1 MAQAYGENLKQ
12 AMDTLRSHKMRSAL
26 TVFGVV
32 LGVSVIMLVSALIT
46 GFDRK
51 VEEQINQVGADT
63 VFISKWDR
71 SNNGTPPLE
80 ERLRKPLTP
89 EDAVAIEEAC
99 PAVKSATAW
108 VQPRWDT
115 SHSIRTWGGEV
126 TSIDYRGVQAAFGMV
141 YANATLKE
149 GRFIS
154 EGDDLHREKVVV
166 IGENVAPVL
175 FPDGHVIGKDAM
187 IDGSAFQVIGVLEK
201 PKGGF
206 GADEEDRR
214 VLIPYR
220 TFMKIYPAADEVNIR
235 AEAYPGMVDKAMDQ
249 IREVMER
256 RRNVP
261 FGGKDNF
268 SMSTAAEQVAQFHQI
283 VDKVALAMVVL
294 SSVGLLVGG
303 IGVMNIMLVSVTER
317 TREIGVRKAIGAR
330 QSDIT
335 WQFLLE
341 AMTLTGVGGL
351 LALLLVNGLMMFI
364 RLILNWPG
372 IVPVWAAVT
381 GVAVSVSIGLIFG
394 VWPAM
399 KAAKLDPV
407 EALRYE

>member
-1 MAQAYGENLKQ
+1 MAKAYGENLKQ
-12 AMDTLRSHKMRSAL
+12 ALDTLRTHKMRSAL

-32 LGVSVIMLVSALIT
+32 LGVGVIMLVSALIT
-46 GFDRK
+46 GFNHK
-51 VEEQINQVGADT
+51 VEEEINQVGANT
-63 VFISKWDR
+63 AFVSKWDQSR
-71 SNNGTPPLE
+71 NGPPALE
-80 ERLRKPLTP
+80 ERLRKPLTMD
-89 EDAVAIEEAC
+89 DAIAIEERC
-99 PAVKSATAW
+99 PAVMSASAW
-108 VQPRWDT
+108 VEPHWDT
-115 SHSIRTWGGEV
+115 THTIRTSGGEV
-126 TSIDYRGVQAAFGMV
+126 TAIDFRGVQAAFGLV
-141 YANATLKE
+141 YANATMKE

-154 EGDDLHREKVVV
+154 DGDDLHREKVVV
-166 IGENVAPVL
+166 IGESVAPVL
-175 FPDGHVIGKDAM
+175 FPNGHVIGKDVM
-187 IDGSAFQVIGVLEK
+187 IDGAEFQVIGVLEK

-214 VLIPYR
+214 VLIPYK
-220 TFMKIYPAADEVNIR
+220 TFMKIYPAADEVSIR
-235 AEAYPGMVDKAMDQ
+235 AEAYPGMLAQAVDQ

-268 SMSTAAEQVAQFHQI
+268 SISTAEEQVAEFHQI

-317 TREIGVRKAIGAR
+317 TREIGVRKAIGAKS
-330 QSDIT
+330 SDIT

-341 AMTLTGVGGL
+341 AMTLTGLGGV
-351 LALLLVNGLMMFI
+351 LALVLVNGLVWLI
-364 RLILNWPG
+364 RWKLNWPG
-372 IVPVWAAVT
+372 VVPVWAAGT
-381 GVAVSVSIGLIFG
+381 GVAVSVSVGLIFG
-394 VWPAM
+394 VWPAT

>member
-1 MAQAYGENLKQ
+1 MAKAYGENLKQ
-12 AMDTLRSHKMRSAL
+12 ALDTLRTHKMRSAL

-32 LGVSVIMLVSALIT
+32 LGVGVIMLVSALIT
-46 GFDRK
+46 GFNHK
-51 VEEQINQVGADT
+51 VEEEINQVGANT
-63 VFISKWDR
+63 AFLSKWDQSR
-71 SNNGTPPLE
+71 NGPPALE
-80 ERLRKPLTP
+80 ERLRKPLTMD
-89 EDAVAIEEAC
+89 DAVAIEERC
-99 PAVKSATAW
+99 SAVVSASAW
-108 VQPRWDT
+108 VEPHWDT
-115 SHSIRTWGGEV
+115 THTIRTSGGEV
-126 TSIDYRGVQAAFGMV
+126 TAIDFRGVQAAFGLV
-141 YANATLKE
+141 YANATMKE

-154 EGDDLHREKVVV
+154 DGDDLHREKVAV

-175 FPDGHVIGKDAM
+175 FPNGHVIGKDVM
-187 IDGSAFQVIGVLEK
+187 IDGAEFQVIGVLEK

-214 VLIPYR
+214 VLIPYK
-220 TFMKIYPAADEVNIR
+220 TFMKIYPAADEVSIR
-235 AEAYPGMVDKAMDQ
+235 AEAYPGMLPQALDQ

-268 SMSTAAEQVAQFHQI
+268 SISTAQEQVAEFHQI

-317 TREIGVRKAIGAR
+317 TREIGVRKAIGAKS
-330 QSDIT
+330 SDIT

-341 AMTLTGVGGL
+341 AMTLTGLGGV
-351 LALLLVNGLMMFI
+351 LALVLVNGLVWLI
-364 RLILNWPG
+364 RWKLNWPG
-372 IVPVWAAVT
+372 VVPVWAAAT
-381 GVAVSVSIGLIFG
+381 GVAVSVSVGLIFG
-394 VWPAM
+394 VWPAT

>member
-1 MAQAYGENLKQ
+1 MAQAHGENLRQ
-12 AMDTLRSHKMRSAL
+12 AMDTLRNHKMRSAL

-46 GFDRK
+46 GFNRK
-51 VEEQINQVGADT
+51 VEEEINQVGADT
-63 VFISKWDR
+63 AFVSKWDQ
-71 SNNGTPPLE
+71 NHNGPPGFE
-80 ERLRKPLTP
+80 ERHRKPLML
-89 EDAVAIEEAC
+89 EDAAAIEERC

-108 VQPRWDT
+108 VEPSWET
-115 SHSIRTWGGEV
+115 THAIRTSAGEV
-126 TSIDYRGVQAAFGMV
+126 TAIDFRGVQAAFGLV
-141 YANATLKE
+141 YANATMKE

-154 EGDDLHREKVVV
+154 DGDDLHKDKVVV

-175 FPDGHVIGKDAM
+175 FPDGHVIGEDAM
-187 IDGSAFQVIGVLEK
+187 IDGAAFQVIGVLEK

-214 VLIPYR
+214 VLIPYK
-220 TFMKIYPAADEVNIR
+220 TFMKIYPSADDINIR
-235 AEAYPGMVDKAMDQ
+235 AEAYPGMVNQAVDQ
-249 IREVMER
+249 IREVMEH

-268 SMSTAAEQVAQFHQI
+268 SISTAQEQVEQFHQI

-330 QSDIT
+330 RSDIT

-341 AMTLTGVGGL
+341 AMTLTGIGGI
-351 LALLLVNGLMMFI
+351 LALIIVNGLVMLV
-364 RLILNWPG
+364 RHILNWPG
-372 IVPVWAAVT
+372 VVPVWAAIT
-381 GVAVSVSIGLIFG
+381 GLAVSVSIGLIFG

-407 EALRYE
+407 ESLRYE

>member
-1 MAQAYGENLKQ
+1 
-12 AMDTLRSHKMRSAL
+12 
-26 TVFGVV
+26 
-32 LGVSVIMLVSALIT
+32 
-46 GFDRK
+46 
-51 VEEQINQVGADT
+51 
-63 VFISKWDR
+63 
-71 SNNGTPPLE
+71 
-80 ERLRKPLTP
+80 
-89 EDAVAIEEAC
+89 
-99 PAVKSATAW
+99 
-108 VQPRWDT
+108 
-115 SHSIRTWGGEV
+115 
-126 TSIDYRGVQAAFGMV
+126 
-141 YANATLKE
+141 
-149 GRFIS
+149 
-154 EGDDLHREKVVV
+154 
-166 IGENVAPVL
+166 
-175 FPDGHVIGKDAM
+175 M
-187 IDGSAFQVIGVLEK
+187 IDGTDFQVIGVLEK

-220 TFMKIYPAADEVNIR
+220 TFMKMYPAADEINIR
-235 AEAYPGMVDKAMDQ
+235 AEAYPGMLEQAVDE

-268 SMSTAAEQVAQFHQI
+268 SVSTAAEQVAEFHQI

-317 TREIGVRKAIGAR
+317 TREIGVRKAIGAKS
-330 QSDIT
+330 SDIT

-351 LALLLVNGLMMFI
+351 LALVVVNALVAFI
-364 RLILNWPG
+364 RWKLNWPG
-372 IVPVWAAVT
+372 IVPVWAAAT
-381 GVAVSVSIGLIFG
+381 GVTVSVSIGLIFG

>member
-1 MAQAYGENLKQ
+1 MAQAYAENLRQ
-12 AMDTLRSHKMRSAL
+12 AMDTLRTHKTRSAL
-26 TVFGVV
+26 TVFAVV

-46 GFDRK
+46 GFNRK
-51 VEEQINQVGADT
+51 VEEEINQVGADT
-63 VFISKWDR
+63 AFVSKWGQSR
-71 SNNGTPPLE
+71 NGPPALE
-80 ERLRKPLTP
+80 ERLRKQLTP
-89 EDAVAIEEAC
+89 EDAVAIQESC
-99 PAVKSATAW
+99 PAVKNASAW
-108 VQPRWDT
+108 VEPRWDT
-115 SHSIRTWGGEV
+115 THSIRSSSGEV
-126 TSIDYRGVQAAFGMV
+126 TAIDFRGVQAAFGMV
-141 YANATLKE
+141 YANATLQE

-166 IGENVAPVL
+166 LGESIAPVL

-214 VLIPYR
+214 VLIPYK
-220 TFMKIYPAADEVNIR
+220 TMTKVYPAADDVSIR
-235 AEAYPGMVDKAMDQ
+235 AEAYPGMLPQAVDQ
-249 IREVMER
+249 IREMMER

-261 FGGKDNF
+261 HRGKDNF
-268 SMSTAAEQVAQFHQI
+268 SISTAAEQVEEFHQI

-317 TREIGVRKAIGAR
+317 TREIGVRKAIGAKR
-330 QSDIT
+330 SDIT

-351 LALLLVNGLMMFI
+351 LALVLVNGLVVFI
-364 RLILNWPG
+364 RLTLKWPG
-372 IVPVWAAVT
+372 VVPVWAAAT
-381 GVAVSVSIGLIFG
+381 GVIVSVSIGLIFG